1 MASIRKRVRKD
12 GSATWQVLF
21 RNVDTGRQEGIT
33 YHLEADANRMRNL
46 LEANGHSYRI
56 AESAIEAAD
65 TRSRTVAEAVQEH
78 IDLLIKPGP
87 QTIHNYRAMLEHH
100 IKDSIGA
107 AAVGTIDYRH
117 VTEWVRG
124 LLRKG
129 LSPKTIRN
137 VNGLLSASM
146 ETAVRLKYR
155 PDNPCRGVDLPNS
168 APRGEDMTVLT
179 FEEFKTLEAAMSE
192 RYRTFVRFLAV
203 TGTRFG
209 EATAVQVGDINLE
222 GATPVVRITKAWKR
236 QGSTGYKIG
245 PPKNEFSRRTVSLSD
260 GLAKDLKPLLDG
272 RRPDE
277 WLFTNRDGVSHIDH
291 RSFYQKHWIPT
302 RDRLQKDRKLGFTKT
317 PRIHD
322 LRHTS
327 ASWLLQEGL
336 DTFKVARRL
345 GHSSTAMIDRV
356 YGHLMP
362 DAQAEGSRKMDKAM
376 REILPPEVLPP
387 EVTEG

>member
-1 MASIRKRVRKD
+1 M
-12 GSATWQVLF
+12 F
-21 RNVDTGRQEGIT
+21 RNVDTGKQEGIT

-56 AESAIEAAD
+56 AEAAIDAAES
-65 TRSRTVAEAVQEH
+65 RSRTVADVVQEH

-100 IKDSIGA
+100 IKDSLGA
-107 AAVGTIDYRH
+107 AAVSSIDYRH
-117 VTEWVRG
+117 ITEWIRG
-124 LLRKG
+124 LQRKG

-137 VNGLLSASM
+137 IHGLLSASM

-155 PDNPCRGVDLPNS
+155 PDNPCRGVDLPASEHRGNS
-168 APRGEDMTVLT
+168 MTVLT
-179 FEEFKTLEAAMSE
+179 YTEFRTLEGAISE
-192 RYRTFVRFLAV
+192 RYRPFVLFLAV
-203 TGTRFG
+203 TGARFG
-209 EATAVQVGDINLE
+209 EATAVKVGDVHLDDKTATVNL
-222 GATPVVRITKAWKR
+222 TKAWKR

-245 PPKNEFSRRTVSLSD
+245 PPKNEFSWRTVSLSD
-260 GLAKDLKPLLDG
+260 LLINELRPLVDG
-272 RRPDE
+272 RGPDE
-277 WLFTNRDGVSHIDH
+277 WLFTNRDGVSHVDH
-291 RSFYQKHWIPT
+291 RSFYQKHWVPT
-302 RDRLQKDRKLGFTKT
+302 IARLRKDKAARFVKE

-327 ASWLLQEGL
+327 ASWLLQEGF

-362 DAQAEGSRKMDKAM
+362 DAQAEGTRKINSAM
-376 REILPPEVLPP
+376 RELLPPEDAA
-387 EVTEG
+387 

>member
-1 MASIRKRVRKD
+1 MASIRKRIRRD

-33 YHLEADANRMRNL
+33 YTLEADANRMRNL
-46 LEANGHSYRI
+46 LEANGNSYRI
-56 AESAIEAAD
+56 AEAAIEAAD
-65 TRSRTVAEAVQEH
+65 QRARTVADVVQEH

-107 AAVGTIDYRH
+107 AAVSSIDYRH
-117 VTEWVRG
+117 ITEWIRG
-124 LLRKG
+124 MQKKK

-137 VNGLLSASM
+137 VHGLLSASM

-155 PDNPCRGVDLPNS
+155 PDNPCRGVDLPS
-168 APRGEDMTVLT
+168 SEHRGNKMTVLT
-179 FEEFKTLEAAMSE
+179 YAEFKTLRESISE
-192 RYRTFVRFLAV
+192 RYRPFVLFLAV
-203 TGTRFG
+203 TGARFG
-209 EATAVQVGDINLE
+209 EATAVKVGDVHLDGHTATVNL
-222 GATPVVRITKAWKR
+222 TKAWKR
-236 QGSTGYKIG
+236 QGSTGYAIG
-245 PPKNEFSRRTVSLSD
+245 EPKNEFSWRTVSLSD
-260 GLAKDLKPLLDG
+260 ALVRELRPLVDD
-272 RRPDE
+272 RRGDE
-277 WLFTNRDGVSHIDH
+277 FLFTNRDGVSHVDH
-291 RSFYQKHWIPT
+291 RSFYQKHWVPT
-302 RDRLQKDRKLGFTKT
+302 IARLNKDKTVNFTKT

-327 ASWLLQEGL
+327 ASWLLQEHM

-362 DAQAEGSRKMDKAM
+362 EAMVEGTRTMNNAM
-376 REILPPEVLPP
+376 RELLPPEAL
-387 EVTEG
+387 EG

>member
-1 MASIRKRVRKD
+1 MDNGTMASIRKRLRKD
-12 GSATWQVLF
+12 GSATWQVMF
-21 RNVDTGRQEGIT
+21 RNVDTGKQEGIT

-56 AESAIEAAD
+56 AEAAIDAAES
-65 TRSRTVAEAVQEH
+65 RSRTVADVVQEH

-100 IKDSIGA
+100 IKDSLGA
-107 AAVGTIDYRH
+107 AAVNSIDYRH
-117 VTEWVRG
+117 ITEWIRG
-124 LLRKG
+124 LQRKG
-129 LSPKTIRN
+129 LAPKTIRN
-137 VNGLLSASM
+137 IHGLLSASM

-155 PDNPCRGVDLPNS
+155 PDNPCRGVDLPESEHRGNS
-168 APRGEDMTVLT
+168 MTVLT
-179 FEEFKTLEAAMSE
+179 YEEFKTVQNSIGK
-192 RYRTFVRFLAV
+192 RYRPFVLFLAV

-209 EATAVQVGDINLE
+209 EATAVKVGDVHLDDT
-222 GATPVVRITKAWKR
+222 TPTVSITKAWKR

-245 PPKNEFSRRTVSLSD
+245 PPKNEFSWRTVSLSD
-260 GLAKDLKPLLDG
+260 SLVNALRPLVDG
-272 RRPDE
+272 RGPDE
-277 WLFTNRDGVSHIDH
+277 WLFTNRDDVSHVDH
-291 RSFYQKHWIPT
+291 RSFYQKHWVPT
-302 RDRLQKDRKLGFTKT
+302 IARLRKDKAAQFVKK

-327 ASWLLQEGL
+327 ASWLLHEGF

-362 DAQAEGSRKMDKAM
+362 DAQAEGTRKINSAM
-376 REILPPEVLPP
+376 REILPPEAL
-387 EVTEG
+387 